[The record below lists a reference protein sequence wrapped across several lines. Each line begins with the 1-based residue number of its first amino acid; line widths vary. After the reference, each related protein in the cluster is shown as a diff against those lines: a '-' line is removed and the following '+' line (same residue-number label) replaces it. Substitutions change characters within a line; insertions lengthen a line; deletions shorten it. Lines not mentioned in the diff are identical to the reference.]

1 MHAYQKNVDYPLT
14 EAQTQRLTSEML
26 REMRRNLTARR
37 FIDVFGPLGAGLE
50 TVSYETYGEDAM
62 AEVDLVGG
70 RDARVIAAESEVY
83 RRIPLIYK
91 DFVFHW
97 RDVELSRKMDA
108 PLDVS
113 RAVRAAHFVAHRE
126 EELIYKGNKDLGIEG
141 LLNSKQRLQ
150 TKRLDWK
157 QFGKPYQNIREATV
171 TLLKANHH
179 RPYACILS
187 PQLYAELLKTD
198 KDLPVIEIDAIAKL
212 CEDGVYQSQA
222 LAPDQ
227 ALVVSTGPQNFDL
240 AIAED
245 VSVAYLGPENMN
257 YSFRIYES
265 LVLRIKRPT
274 AICTLDLE

>member
-1 MHAYQKNVDYPLT
+1 MKNYQRNVDYPLAD
-14 EAQTQRLTSEML
+14 AQHQRLESEIL
-26 REMRRNLTARR
+26 KEMRRNLTARR

-50 TVSYETYGEDAM
+50 TVSYETYGEDAL
-62 AEVDLVGG
+62 AEVDLEGG
-70 RDARVIAAESEVY
+70 RDARVIQAESEVY

-97 RDVELSRKMDA
+97 RDVELSRALNA

-113 RAVRAAHFVAHRE
+113 RAVRAAHFLSHRE
-126 EELIYKGNKDLGIEG
+126 EDLIYNGNPGLEIEG
-141 LLNSKQRLQ
+141 LL
-150 TKRLDWK
+150 TAGKRMRVKKTSWK
-157 QFGKPYQNIREATV
+157 EFGKAYANVREATLS
-171 TLLKANHH
+171 LLKAHH
-179 RPYACILS
+179 HGPYALVLS
-187 PQLYAELLKTD
+187 PQLYADLLKTE
-198 KDLPVIEIDAIAKL
+198 KDIPLIEIDPILKL

-227 ALVVSTGPQNFDL
+227 AVVVSSGPQNFDL

-257 YSFRIYES
+257 FCFRIYES

-274 AICTLDLE
+274 AICTLDL